1 MNAEI
6 IQFLKELSANNNRE
20 WFQAN
25 KDRYDVLHKA
35 FLDEVQQLLDA
46 GVSPQCQAMQGIGYK
61 ECLPVLFGEISVQQA
76 AEEIK
81 LHSRRYAK
89 RQLTWFRRNP
99 AVHWLVR
106 RGDDGREIL
115 ASARQIIRDSDN

>member
-35 FLDEVQQLLDA
+35 FLDEVQQLINRISS
-46 GVSPQCQAMQGIGYK
+46 VFTGICAFLRTRLLIK
-61 ECLPVLFGEISVQQA
+61 FILP
-76 AEEIK
+76 
-81 LHSRRYAK
+81 
-89 RQLTWFRRNP
+89 LTWLRADVPVNG
-99 AVHWLVR
+99 A
-106 RGDDGREIL
+106 D
-115 ASARQIIRDSDN
+115 IIFISHRVTACCRVESGVLLPSC